1 MALIQCTECG
11 HDVSTR
17 AHACPNCGCPVE
29 LILQDLAEKAAANAA
44 NDEVLELLDI
54 PSPDRVLLHCRVC
67 DADCEIDSTAF
78 KSVGPGCCE
87 LAQDLPCPSC
97 GAVHS
102 TGKLIFKKGIPSG
115 SSAAVVS
122 CPHCGST
129 DYDVVNAGPSIGAAL
144 VGDMLLGPVGAAI
157 GAASSQGIKS
167 GHQAYLP
174 QVRKHNRTPE
184 QDLCGRLAILRGD
197 IPHDRFDKHLVRLP
211 LSQRRIGHMRDAVF
225 FFPRVICLPLTI
237 KMCLDLIDSRLDL
250 IVGDQ
255 VHEPVRLKVRY
266 ADGADRS
273 RAIERFQ
280 FPPRAVIIRERP
292 VQQHE
297 VEIVRSQQPH
307 RLFHRFSCV
316 IVGLEIDLRNK
327 KQFLAVN
334 AAASDAI
341 AHRFYVSIVVHDG
354 SRRQDVPA

>member
-1 MALIQCTECG
+1 MALIHCTECR

-67 DADCEIDSTAF
+67 DSDCEIDSTAF

-144 VGDMLLGPVGAAI
+144 SSARSASISSAVRQKSNTSRFSRIHASWTDFGMTVTPSCIVRRSRTYAGDLPYFAAI
-157 GAASSQGIKS
+157 SRTTGSTNISFAFPCPSGA
-167 GHQAYLP
+167 
-174 QVRKHNRTPE
+174 
-184 QDLCGRLAILRGD
+184 
-197 IPHDRFDKHLVRLP
+197 
-211 LSQRRIGHMRDAVF
+211 
-225 FFPRVICLPLTI
+225 
-237 KMCLDLIDSRLDL
+237 
-250 IVGDQ
+250 
-255 VHEPVRLKVRY
+255 
-266 ADGADRS
+266 
-273 RAIERFQ
+273 
-280 FPPRAVIIRERP
+280 
-292 VQQHE
+292 
-297 VEIVRSQQPH
+297 
-307 RLFHRFSCV
+307 
-316 IVGLEIDLRNK
+316 
-327 KQFLAVN
+327 
-334 AAASDAI
+334 
-341 AHRFYVSIVVHDG
+341 
-354 SRRQDVPA
+354 

>member
-67 DADCEIDSTAF
+67 DSDCEIDSTAF

-157 GAASSQGIKS
+157 GAASSQGIKHVCRKC
-167 GHQAYLP
+167 GNTI
-174 QVRKHNRTPE
+174 VR
-184 QDLCGRLAILRGD
+184 
-197 IPHDRFDKHLVRLP
+197 
-211 LSQRRIGHMRDAVF
+211 
-225 FFPRVICLPLTI
+225 
-237 KMCLDLIDSRLDL
+237 
-250 IVGDQ
+250 
-255 VHEPVRLKVRY
+255 
-266 ADGADRS
+266 RS
-273 RAIERFQ
+273 RTCAGDLPYFAAISRTTGSTNISFA
-280 FPPRAVIIRERP
+280 FPCPSGA
-292 VQQHE
+292 
-297 VEIVRSQQPH
+297 
-307 RLFHRFSCV
+307 
-316 IVGLEIDLRNK
+316 
-327 KQFLAVN
+327 
-334 AAASDAI
+334 
-341 AHRFYVSIVVHDG
+341 
-354 SRRQDVPA
+354 